1 MSSRTN
7 QSGDEAAAD
16 RPRLRRSARSTRLAR
31 PIDPPYWESLGFNH
45 HEAMNLS
52 NFTYIT
58 TNDKTDF
65 VAPFPHNGD
74 NFTPFHEQ
82 LLPHWRAFAKMAVG
96 YFEESKRQRS
106 VVPTKSRQQVL
117 LSFAS
122 VMKYLLIVLLTPMT
136 DIVRLGGVGL
146 SSGQGW
152 FRRAPQRTEPPPSA
166 LNSSNQGQGVCLKSM
181 PL

>member
-45 HEAMNLS
+45 HESMNLS

-82 LLPHWRAFAKMAVG
+82 LLPHWRAFAKTLESV
-96 YFEESKRQRS
+96 EES
-106 VVPTKSRQQVL
+106 
-117 LSFAS
+117 LSIMDADLAS
-122 VMKYLLIVLLTPMT
+122 KNKGNARATLILTDFHLPKVCFISIPMIF
-136 DIVRLGGVGL
+136 DA
-146 SSGQGW
+146 Q
-152 FRRAPQRTEPPPSA
+152 F
-166 LNSSNQGQGVCLKSM
+166 
-181 PL
+181 